1 MKNRTKTIRL
11 KNFEESLRESFTTMS
26 GMPQNS
32 RGYATG
38 MSSRTQS
45 NTISTL
51 PHGGAGATGLRGNI
65 NPTTGYNIDQIKDL
79 EKVSSKAPPLLPFP
93 LDNIFQDLVSGIR
106 YIENVEVQLKIA
118 VENNVTLPPERLKL
132 LMKMKRVV
140 SICKRHL
147 ADVGKHIETISID
160 DETTL

>member
-1 MKNRTKTIRL
+1 MKKQTKKLRL
-11 KNFEESLRESFTTMS
+11 NSFEESLRESFTTMS

-51 PHGGAGATGLRGNI
+51 PHGGAGSTGLKGNLS
-65 NPTTGYNIDQIKDL
+65 PTTGYNIDQIRDL

-106 YIENVEVQLKIA
+106 YIENVESQLKMAI
-118 VENNVTLPPERLKL
+118 NNNITLPPERLKL
-132 LMKMKRVV
+132 LMKMKRVI
-140 SICKRHL
+140 SMCKIHL
-147 ADVGKHIETISID
+147 ADVGKGIETISID
-160 DETTL
+160 DETT

>member
-1 MKNRTKTIRL
+1 MQKKRINKKLRL

-45 NTISTL
+45 NTIGTL
-51 PHGGAGATGLRGNI
+51 PQGGGKTGLKATIGY
-65 NPTTGYNIDQIKDL
+65 TTGYNIDQIKDL

-106 YIENVEVQLKIA
+106 YIENVEDQLKMAI
-118 VENNVTLPPERLKL
+118 NNNITLPPERLDL

-140 SICKRHL
+140 AICKIHL

-160 DETTL
+160 DETT